1 LLFCAALCTYNT
13 DTIGDDESTD
23 DDGGDNG
30 GDNGGDDG
38 DDNVIRLREP
48 SKPNRTSCTERA
60 VCHQTFTSR
69 M

>member
-23 DDGGDNG
+23 DD
-30 GDNGGDDG
+30 GGDDG